1 MKMKT
6 VSKSAVGTKSG
17 VYTFLSLVNID
28 LPVKK
33 YFIYNIYLNII
44 FERVQISKV

>member
-17 VYTFLSLVNID
+17 VYTLSLVNID